1 MKKITAKQI
10 LDYCF
15 ENSGLKQFYVAK
27 KCGVCAQSI
36 SHYRHHRAQPQYE
49 TLCKLVEF
57 MGFDIV
63 DVIVELRLP
72 PMKLARN

>member
-15 ENSGLKQFYVAK
+15 ENSGLKQSYVAQRY
-27 KCGVCAQSI
+27 GVSKE
-36 SHYRHHRAQPQYE
+36 SMSNWRTEKRQPQYH
-49 TLCKLVEF
+49 TLCELVEF

-63 DVIVELRLP
+63 DVIIELRLP
-72 PMKLARN
+72 PMKLARS